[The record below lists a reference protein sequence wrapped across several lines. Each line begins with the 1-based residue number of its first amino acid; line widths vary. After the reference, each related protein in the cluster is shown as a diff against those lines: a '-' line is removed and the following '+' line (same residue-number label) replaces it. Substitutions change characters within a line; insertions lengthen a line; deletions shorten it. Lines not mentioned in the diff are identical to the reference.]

1 MALFSQ
7 LPIGSFMRYSGCKE
21 KDELDEHKGTRVK
34 A

>member
-7 LPIGSFMRYSGCKE
+7 LPVESFMTYSGCKE
-21 KDELDEHKGTRVK
+21 KDKLERKGTRVK